1 MRESST
7 SILEGI
13 GKQLLEIADVRAGY
27 SVTTVLQ
34 GLSLAVGEREI
45 ITVLGRNGAGK
56 TTLLRAIMGIVQ
68 LHSGSI
74 RFEGDDISRLPT
86 HERARRGIA
95 YVPQGRLIFP
105 GLSVLD
111 NLRVASYGTRQRD
124 GSEALGR
131 MFADFPVLAEKRR
144 ARAGSLSGGQQQ
156 MLALAR
162 ALMARPRLLL
172 LDEPSLGLS
181 PLIVGEMFSAIRRVN
196 AEGTAVLLVEQNVSM
211 ALRVAHR
218 AYVLEEGRMA
228 AEGKPDEL
236 MQRDEIRRAYLGT

>member
-1 MRESST
+1 M
-7 SILEGI
+7 
-13 GKQLLEIADVRAGY
+13 
-27 SVTTVLQ
+27 TTVLR
-34 GLSLAVGEREI
+34 GLSLTVGDREI

-56 TTLLRAIMGIVQ
+56 TTLLRAIMGLVQ
-68 LHSGSI
+68 FHSGSI

-86 HERARRGIA
+86 HERAQRGIA

-131 MFADFPVLAEKRR
+131 MFSDFPVLAEKRR

-162 ALMARPRLLL
+162 ALMTNPRLLL
-172 LDEPSLGLS
+172 LDEPSEGIQPS
-181 PLIVGEMFSAIRRVN
+181 IVDQIADTVRAIHEKRAISV
-196 AEGTAVLLVEQNVSM
+196 VLVEQN
-211 ALRVAHR
+211 LDFVARLATR
-218 AYVLEEGRMA
+218 AYVVDKGQVVGEFPANEILDN
-228 AEGKPDEL
+228 KQL
-236 MQRDEIRRAYLGT
+236 QREYMGV